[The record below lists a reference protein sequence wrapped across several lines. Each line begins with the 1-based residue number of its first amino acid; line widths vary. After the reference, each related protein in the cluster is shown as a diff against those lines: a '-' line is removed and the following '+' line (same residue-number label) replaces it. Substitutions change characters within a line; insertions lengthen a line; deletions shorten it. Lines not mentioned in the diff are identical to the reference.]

1 MENEFNYD
9 DMRPY
14 HDDEVKATLEKL
26 TNEPEFIY
34 VLKFLYPNM
43 DIDKLIQQLRSLNS
57 IKEFQLQIIGPLILS
72 IVQKAKGVY
81 TLNGME
87 QLSFDE
93 KYLFIS
99 NHRDII
105 MDAALLNTLFA
116 EKGFDTTENAI
127 GDNLCTRPW
136 ISDVLKLNKS
146 FLIKRNGTKRE
157 LFNAFV
163 KQSTYIRETITQK
176 RNSIWLAQR
185 EGRAKD
191 SDDRTQ
197 ESLLKMLTISAKN
210 NLKESFIEL
219 NITPICVSYEYD
231 SCDYLKAMEFQ
242 QKRDNPDFK
251 KSEED
256 DVTSMQIGI
265 TGYKGQMIYEVCQP
279 INKEIEQFIQPDDDR
294 NTILNKIAQLID
306 NKIHL
311 NYHLFPCNYIALDN
325 LNNESQFLGKHYTAE
340 EKIKFEKYVDAQIE
354 KIDWA
359 DKDIPFLK
367 EKFWI
372 MYANPAINQFKAMSK
387 CNL

>member
-1 MENEFNYD
+1 
-9 DMRPY
+9 
-14 HDDEVKATLEKL
+14 
-26 TNEPEFIY
+26 
-34 VLKFLYPNM
+34 M
-43 DIDKLIQQLRSLNS
+43 DIDKLIQQLRNLIS

-93 KYLFIS
+93 KHLFIS
-99 NHRDII
+99 NHRDIV

-116 EKGFDTTENAI
+116 EKGYDTTENAI

-210 NLKESFIEL
+210 NLRESFIEL
-219 NITPICVSYEYD
+219 NITPICVSY
-231 SCDYLKAMEFQ
+231 
-242 QKRDNPDFK
+242 
-251 KSEED
+251 
-256 DVTSMQIGI
+256 
-265 TGYKGQMIYEVCQP
+265 
-279 INKEIEQFIQPDDDR
+279 
-294 NTILNKIAQLID
+294 
-306 NKIHL
+306 
-311 NYHLFPCNYIALDN
+311 
-325 LNNESQFLGKHYTAE
+325 
-340 EKIKFEKYVDAQIE
+340 
-354 KIDWA
+354 
-359 DKDIPFLK
+359 
-367 EKFWI
+367 
-372 MYANPAINQFKAMSK
+372 
-387 CNL
+387 

>member
-1 MENEFNYD
+1 MGNEFNYD

-14 HDDEVKATLEKL
+14 RDEEVKATLEKL
-26 TNEPEFIY
+26 TSEPEFIQ
-34 VLKFLYPNM
+34 VVKFLYKDV
-43 DIDKLIQQLRSLNS
+43 DINLFIQKLRGLNS
-57 IKEFQLQIIGPLILS
+57 IKEFQLEIIGPLILK

-81 TLNGME
+81 TLNGMTE
-87 QLSFDE
+87 LNPDQ

-116 EKGFDTTENAI
+116 KNGFETTENAI

-136 ISDVLKLNKS
+136 IGDVLKLNKS
-146 FLIKRNGTKRE
+146 FLIKRKGTKRE
-157 LFNAFV
+157 LFDAFV
-163 KQSTYIRETITQK
+163 KQSTYIRETITEK

-197 ESLLKMLTISAKN
+197 ESLLKMLTISAKG

-219 NITPICVSYEYD
+219 NISPICVSYEYD

-256 DVTSMQIGI
+256 DVRSMHIGI

-279 INKEIEQFIQPDDDR
+279 INPEIEKYVQEEDDR
-294 NTILNKIAQLID
+294 NTILNKIARIID
-306 NKIHL
+306 QKIHL
-311 NYHLFPCNYIALDN
+311 NYHLFPCNYVALDK
-325 LNNESQFLGKHYTAE
+325 LNNESTYLGSHYSE
-340 EKIKFEKYVDAQIE
+340 EDKLKFEKYVDAQIE
-354 KIDWA
+354 KIELEQ
-359 DKDIPFLK
+359 KDLPFLK

-372 MYANPAINQFKAMSK
+372 MYANPVINQNNAKKEIDF
-387 CNL
+387 